1 MNPYEIAAEFLEKTG
16 GQKVI
21 VSHGRMEHDS
31 EKIPALECWRCH
43 ERIFD
48 EYITIANAARHE
60 IITAYFHKR
69 CFHEEMKQKATTA
82 IKYGIVDP
90 SAYDQVE

>member
-1 MNPYEIAAEFLEKTG
+1 MNPYEIAAEFLEKID

-21 VSHGRMEHDS
+21 VRGGRMEHGS
-31 EKIPALECWRCH
+31 EIALECWRCH

-48 EYITIANAARHE
+48 DYITISNAARHE
-60 IITAYFHKR
+60 NITAYFHKR
-69 CFHEEMKQKATTA
+69 CFHEEMKQKATAA

-90 SAYDQVE
+90 SAYDAN